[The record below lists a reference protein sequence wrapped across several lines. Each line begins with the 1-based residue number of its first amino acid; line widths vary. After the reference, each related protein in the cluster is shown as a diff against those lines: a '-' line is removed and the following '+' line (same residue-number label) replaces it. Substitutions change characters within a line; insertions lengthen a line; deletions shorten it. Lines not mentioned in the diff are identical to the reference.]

1 VEVYIGKVFRT
12 KGIKGEILTY
22 FYSDKLIPKEGE
34 FLFFERFGDKI
45 GPFKI
50 VKNIFYKFYKNR
62 EIFILKLESI
72 DSLDEAEKL
81 KSTFIVKEFEVL
93 PEGIFLKKDLLNSQ
107 VWVEKQ
113 NRFIGRVV
121 DVINVK
127 AGYNLLMVKSKKSKE
142 EFFIP
147 FIKEVISNVDIEN
160 KKIFVNLIDGIV
172 DVI

>member
-1 VEVYIGKVFRT
+1 VEAYIGKVFRT

-50 VKNIFYKFYKNR
+50 TKNFFYKFYR
-62 EIFILKLESI
+62 EKKIFILKLESI
-72 DSLDEAEKL
+72 DSSDETEKL

-107 VWVEKQ
+107 VWVEKE
-113 NRFIGRVV
+113 NRLIGKVV
-121 DVINVK
+121 NVINVK

-142 EFFIP
+142 ECFIP
-147 FIKEVISNVDIEN
+147 FIKEVISNVDVKN
-160 KKIFVNLIDGIV
+160 KKIFVNCIDGIV
-172 DVI
+172 DIV